1 MFCVPSWTTG
11 FSVTPSGVRKWRP
24 RRHLAEKLNF
34 NKSQWKPT
42 GHLGSASLPKSLL
55 LSSHPSP
62 LTILL
67 THNIIQ
73 IWPSHFPFTFVS
85 SPHTKRKK
93 SSSKNPQSLYFLCV
107 ISICPTTTYK
117 EVHWFS
123 SYRWR
128 PRNSDTLSDLS
139 SITYLRSSR
148 AQRPT
153 WIYQKLRSGF
163 FALKRIACL
172 YLGREVLVGIVK
184 ETILIHLFP
193 FGELSWRTWAWTPYT
208 ESFVSF
214 FSQTYSHFHG
224 SHKPQA
230 LAWHKLMQLWWHLY
244 FCALLFLTTCCCSVA
259 QSCPTL
265 CNPMK
270 SSPPGS
276 SIHGI
281 LQARILAWVAMPL
294 PGDLPHAGMEP
305 HLPHWQACSLPLS
318 HQGSPFSAYLSWKSS
333 PAPG

>member
-1 MFCVPSWTTG
+1 M
-11 FSVTPSGVRKWRP
+11 
-24 RRHLAEKLNF
+24 
-34 NKSQWKPT
+34 
-42 GHLGSASLPKSLL
+42 
-55 LSSHPSP
+55 
-62 LTILL
+62 
-67 THNIIQ
+67 IQ

-107 ISICPTTTYK
+107 ISIYPTTTYK

-128 PRNSDTLSDLS
+128 PRNSDTVSDLS
-139 SITYLRSSR
+139 NITYLRSSR

-163 FALKRIACL
+163 FALKHIACL

-193 FGELSWRTWAWTPYT
+193 FGELSWSTWAWTPYI

-244 FCALLFLTTCCCSVA
+244 FCALLFFNHLLLFSRSVVSHSL
-259 QSCPTL
+259 QPHEEQPTRL
-265 CNPMK
+265 LYPWNSPGKNTGMGCHASSRG
-270 SSPPGS
+270 SSPRWGGTRISCTGRHVLYHEPPGK
-276 SIHGI
+276 
-281 LQARILAWVAMPL
+281 
-294 PGDLPHAGMEP
+294 
-305 HLPHWQACSLPLS
+305 
-318 HQGSPFSAYLSWKSS
+318 PF
-333 PAPG
+333 